1 MIYHLGLGAK
11 IIKLSKFD
19 PSNRFLTKSTYNL
32 ICNTPMFLKKTE
44 TSKVI
49 LMVTSLFLEDA
60 ADSMDEALEC
70 S

>member
-44 TSKVI
+44 ISKAI
-49 LMVTSLFLEDA
+49 LLLTSLFLEDVP
-60 ADSMDEALEC
+60 DSMNEVLEW